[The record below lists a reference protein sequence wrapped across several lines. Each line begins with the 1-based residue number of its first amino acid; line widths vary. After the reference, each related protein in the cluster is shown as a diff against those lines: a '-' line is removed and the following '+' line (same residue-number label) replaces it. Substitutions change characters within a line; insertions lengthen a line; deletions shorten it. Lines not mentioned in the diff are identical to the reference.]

1 MSQIA
6 AHPARDAE
14 FLSRLHDGELNAAE
28 RAQFESHRA
37 HCAECRNAAFDFEAA
52 LSLYRASRPRPAA
65 PDLSAR
71 ILHKLQRSHR
81 RRPAFGASF
90 GIDLRWAGAF
100 AAAVIAAII
109 GFSIVARQEAVRK
122 MAART
127 EAIPVTMEA
136 DTRNK
141 EEAPKPSSE
150 AAAKPAP
157 AHGYVRRESAL
168 AKDAAR
174 DNEKTGQP
182 KAAGRMQ
189 APAAPANAAPIAPA
203 PSAAERKE
211 AAARDK
217 TAALAPEPQ
226 AADRLDLSRNVA
238 GTSQPSQPN
247 GRVLYDRAGGD
258 GANLTDS
265 DFGALNAVHLTITAA
280 DGGSTPELLAGQKL
294 DLPASERG
302 REYSVSV
309 DPQGRVSDV
318 RRVVTVRQ
326 KAARA
331 PSSADEKQVE
341 AAQTVKAPQA
351 LWDLR
356 FHPAD
361 RPRLVLVKVE

>member
-37 HCAECRNAAFDFEAA
+37 HCAECRSAAFDFESA

-71 ILHKLQRSHR
+71 ILHKLQQSHR
-81 RRPAFGASF
+81 RRPAFGSSF

-122 MAART
+122 MAAPA
-127 EAIPVTMEA
+127 EAIPVTMEGSI
-136 DTRNK
+136 RK
-141 EEAPKPSSE
+141 MEEAPKPSSE
-150 AAAKPAP
+150 APAKPSP
-157 AHGYVRRESAL
+157 SHGYFRRESAL
-168 AKDAAR
+168 AKDTAR
-174 DNEKTGQP
+174 DNEETGQP
-182 KAAGRMQ
+182 KAAARMQ
-189 APAAPANAAPIAPA
+189 APAAPANAASAP
-203 PSAAERKE
+203 PAAERKE
-211 AAARDK
+211 LAARDK

-226 AADRLDLSRNVA
+226 TTDRLDVARNAA
-238 GTSQPSQPN
+238 GTSQQSQQS
-247 GRVLYDRAGGD
+247 GGVLLDRSGGEGGTGYLID
-258 GANLTDS
+258 GVDAQ
-265 DFGALNAVHLTITAA
+265 AVHITIAAA
-280 DGGSTPELLAGQKL
+280 DGGSTPELLADQKI

-302 REYSVSV
+302 REYSLSV

-318 RRVVTVRQ
+318 RRAGVVRQ

-331 PSSADEKQVE
+331 PSSADEKQPA
-341 AAQTVKAPQA
+341 AAQAVKPPQA

>member
-6 AHPARDAE
+6 THPARDAE

-52 LSLYRASRPRPAA
+52 LSLYRASRPKPPA

-71 ILHKLQRSHR
+71 ILRKLQQSNR
-81 RRPAFGASF
+81 RRPPFGVSF

-109 GFSIVARQEAVRK
+109 GFSIVARQEAARK
-122 MAART
+122 MAARI
-127 EAIPVTMEA
+127 EPIPVTMQQA
-136 DTRNK
+136 PRSN
-141 EEAPKPSSE
+141 EAPKPSAE
-150 AAAKPAP
+150 APAKPA
-157 AHGYVRRESAL
+157 ADYGHARRESAL

-174 DNEKTGQP
+174 DKEEAGAPQP
-182 KAAGRMQ
+182 ERRQ
-189 APAAPANAAPIAPA
+189 APSAPANSASFPPAAP
-203 PSAAERKE
+203 ERKE

-217 TAALAPEPQ
+217 TAALAPESQVVDGVNMTDMAPSIVVRKS
-226 AADRLDLSRNVA
+226 AEPSGGEGRAGAGFLEDRLD
-238 GTSQPSQPN
+238 
-247 GRVLYDRAGGD
+247 
-258 GANLTDS
+258 TD
-265 DFGALNAVHLTITAA
+265 AVRITITAA
-280 DGGSTPELLAGQKL
+280 DGGNTPELLGDQKI

-302 REYSVSV
+302 REYSLSI

-318 RRVVTVRQ
+318 RPVEKVRR

-331 PSSADEKQVE
+331 PSSADEKQQVA
-341 AAQTVKAPQA
+341 AAQAVKLPQT

>member
-52 LSLYRASRPRPAA
+52 LSLYRASRPKPAA

-71 ILHKLQRSHR
+71 ILHKLQQSHR
-81 RRPAFGASF
+81 RRPAFGSSF

-109 GFSIVARQEAVRK
+109 GFSVVARQEAVRK

-127 EAIPVTMEA
+127 EVIPVTMEGNL
-136 DTRNK
+136 RKK
-141 EEAPKPSSE
+141 EEAPKLSSG
-150 AAAKPAP
+150 APAKPAP
-157 AHGYVRRESAL
+157 ANGSLPRESAF

-174 DNEKTGQP
+174 DNEETGQP
-182 KAAGRMQ
+182 KLAGRMQ
-189 APAAPANAAPIAPA
+189 APAAPANVVAPA
-203 PSAAERKE
+203 PPAAERKE

-226 AADRLDLSRNVA
+226 IADRLDLSRNAA
-238 GTSQPSQPN
+238 GTSSQPQQN
-247 GRVLYDRAGGD
+247 GGALFDRAGGD
-258 GANLTDS
+258 GANFTDA
-265 DFGALNAVHLTITAA
+265 DFGASLPVHITITAA
-280 DGGSTPELLAGQKL
+280 DGGSTPELLADQKI

-326 KAARA
+326 KVARA
-331 PSSADEKQVE
+331 PSSVDEKQPE
-341 AAQTVKAPQA
+341 AAQTVKPPQA

>member
-52 LSLYRASRPRPAA
+52 LSLYRASRPKPAA

-71 ILHKLQRSHR
+71 ILHKLQQSHR
-81 RRPAFGASF
+81 RRPAFGSSF

-109 GFSIVARQEAVRK
+109 GFSVVARQEAVRK

-127 EAIPVTMEA
+127 EAIPVTMEGNM
-136 DTRNK
+136 RKK
-141 EEAPKPSSE
+141 EEAPKPSSG
-150 AAAKPAP
+150 APAKPAP
-157 AHGYVRRESAL
+157 ANGSLPRESAF

-174 DNEKTGQP
+174 DNEETGQP
-182 KAAGRMQ
+182 KLAGRMQ
-189 APAAPANAAPIAPA
+189 APAAPANVAPA
-203 PSAAERKE
+203 PPAAERKE

-226 AADRLDLSRNVA
+226 TADRLDLSRNAA
-238 GTSQPSQPN
+238 GTSSPSQQN
-247 GRVLYDRAGGD
+247 GGALFDRAGGD
-258 GANLTDS
+258 GANFADA
-265 DFGALNAVHLTITAA
+265 DFVASLPVHITITAA
-280 DGGSTPELLAGQKL
+280 DGGSTPELLADQKIG
-294 DLPASERG
+294 LPASERG
-302 REYSVSV
+302 SEYSIAV
-309 DPQGRVSDV
+309 DPQGHVTDV
-318 RRVVTVRQ
+318 RRVQVQTHSQ

-331 PSSADEKQVE
+331 PSSADEKKPE
-341 AAQTVKAPQA
+341 AAQTVKPPQA

-361 RPRLVLVKVE
+361 RPRLILVKVE